1 MDWNE
6 VCRRIA
12 DGEDVTHVLDM
23 KSADDRARFR
33 AFLMEE
39 EKTNPRARDAL
50 ASFDQSMKDLDTGVS
65 GAQSTWSA
73 LSQAQRAVLQEATE
87 GDGRATQD
95 PHNPNRFTM
104 KVRMG
109 CVIAIRRPTIRALCE
124 RELMAWDGG
133 AFNPEAAAVI
143 TERGRFAVTHGGSY
157 GYGG

>member
-12 DGEDVTHVLDM
+12 NGEDVEHVLDT
-23 KSADDRARFR
+23 KSAIDRERFR

-50 ASFDQSMKDLDTGVS
+50 ASYDQSMKDVDSGVM
-65 GAQSTWSA
+65 GARGTWQSISA
-73 LSQAQRAVLQEATE
+73 TQKLVLQNAATY
-87 GDGRATQD
+87 GGRVTKITGSSGYQLRLA
-95 PHNPNRFTM
+95 N
-104 KVRMG
+104 G
-109 CVIAIRRPTIRALCE
+109 LLGIARSTVRALCD

-133 AFNPEAAAVI
+133 AFTPEAAAVI